1 MMYSIVTNEQII
13 NQISD
18 QETGEI
24 RKAICLPVEVDIDR
38 CFSVRDEAGR
48 EIEVKVKKI
57 YIMRIDKITGK
68 MLFDLG
74 YENNT
79 SLRHDVLKFKQGK
92 DLYVRVV
99 QVVYIEEVN
108 SQNLWSKFYD
118 KVKMVI

>member
-1 MMYSIVTNEQII
+1 MNAQII
-13 NQISD
+13 NQVSD

-24 RKAICLPVEVDIDR
+24 RKAICLPVEADIDR
-38 CFSVRDEAGR
+38 CFSVHDEAGR

-74 YENNT
+74 YESNT

-92 DLYVRVV
+92 DLYARVV
-99 QVVYIEEVN
+99 QVAYIERVD
-108 SQNLWSKFYD
+108 SQNLWSKFCD